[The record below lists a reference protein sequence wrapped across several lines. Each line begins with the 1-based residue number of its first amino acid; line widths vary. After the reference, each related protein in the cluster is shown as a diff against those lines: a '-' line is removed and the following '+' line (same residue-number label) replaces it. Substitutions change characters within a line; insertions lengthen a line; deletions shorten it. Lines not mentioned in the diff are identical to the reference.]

1 MLRQMLDGL
10 GLAETTPGPL
20 ILVTEFVGF
29 VAAHRAH
36 PESAVAFGLMGAA
49 VALWATFVPCFLW
62 IFAGAPHLA
71 RLREWPR
78 LQGALDSITSAVLGV
93 MLSLALWF
101 ALHVLFKQV
110 VVLRAGPAHLLVPRL
125 ASADPRSFAL
135 AAASAL
141 LLMRLRW
148 SVHSVLALAATLS
161 LLILRLHRVRSQQG
175 FRASSRVIQRC
186 GQRDPSRPKRPSSP
200 PSYERRRG
208 HPAQR

>member
-1 MLRQMLDGL
+1 MLDGL

-101 ALHVLFKQV
+101 ALHVLFKHV

-161 LLILRLHRVRSQQG
+161 LLIDLLARS
-175 FRASSRVIQRC
+175 R
-186 GQRDPSRPKRPSSP
+186 
-200 PSYERRRG
+200 
-208 HPAQR
+208 